1 MTNHDEGRRA
11 FLVGTAIGAGAAAS
25 VALVPDAFAKDH
37 PQHHATADTPAAAP
51 AADHAMT
58 HTMSGGHGAF
68 FNEDDTRTI
77 TALTERLMPGA
88 PGMPGATDTG
98 VTNYIDIALSGA
110 YDDQQY
116 FYRCGLA
123 QLDAHCKQAYG
134 KEFRHLTADQQDET
148 VGALAQGKVAEFVW
162 PTAQAFF
169 TTVRTHTME
178 GMFADPI
185 YGGNKNFAGW
195 RLIGF
200 PGAQPVYTPEDMQSA
215 QAFTREPIIGLQSRA
230 KEG

>member
-1 MTNHDEGRRA
+1 MTKHDEGRRA
-11 FLVGTAIGAGAAAS
+11 FLVGTAGAAAS

-37 PQHHATADTPAAAP
+37 PQHHAAADTPAPAP
-51 AADHAMT
+51 AAPDHAM
-58 HTMSGGHGAF
+58 HAMSGGHGAF
-68 FNEDDTRTI
+68 FNDDDTRTI
-77 TALTERLMPGA
+77 TVLTERLMPSA
-88 PGMPGATDTG
+88 PGKPGATDAA
-98 VTNYIDIALSGA
+98 VTNYIDLALAGP
-110 YDDQQY
+110 YEYQQY

-134 KEFRHLTADQQDET
+134 KAFRSLSADQQDET
-148 VGALAQGKVAEFVW
+148 IAAVSQGKAPAFVW
-162 PTAQAFF
+162 PTGQTFF

-200 PGAQPVYTPEDMQSA
+200 PGAQPLYTPEDMKST
-215 QAFTREPIIGLQSRA
+215 QAFTREPIVGLQSRA